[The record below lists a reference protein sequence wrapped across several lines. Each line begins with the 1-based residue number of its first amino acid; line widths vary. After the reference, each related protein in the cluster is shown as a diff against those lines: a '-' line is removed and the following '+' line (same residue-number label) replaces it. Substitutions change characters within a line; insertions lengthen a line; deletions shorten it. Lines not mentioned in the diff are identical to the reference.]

1 MTPEPDPTDATSR
14 PSAASTG
21 KTKVLVGIT
30 LSDAFRAQELLTAVN
45 RLASQERLKLL
56 DAVVVLKD
64 ADGNTHVK
72 ETIDPTPGRT
82 AFSGAVWAGL
92 FGLLL
97 GGPVGWLAGTAVGAG
112 AGAVTA
118 KVIDLG
124 IPDDWVEWFRAAV
137 RPDTATLALLVGDL
151 DVDALVAE
159 SRRFTGAELI
169 YADLDDSAI
178 ERISDAFGSAPP
190 PVERR
195 RDSAHATATDEPSQA
210 PDASPRG

>member
-1 MTPEPDPTDATSR
+1 VTPEPEPTDATPAR
-14 PSAASTG
+14 AAAPTG
-21 KTKVLVGIT
+21 QTKVLVGIT
-30 LSDAFRAQELLTAVN
+30 LSDAFRAQELLVAVN

-56 DAVVVLKD
+56 DAVVVVKD
-64 ADGNTHVK
+64 ADGHTHVR

-151 DVDALVAE
+151 DVDALVTEA
-159 SRRFTGAELI
+159 RRFTGAELI

-178 ERISDAFGSAPP
+178 ERISEAFGSAPP
-190 PVERR
+190 PVAQR
-195 RDSAHATATDEPSQA
+195 RDSAHTARTDDPT
-210 PDASPRG
+210 SPQT